1 MQETQ
6 VIHWKPNQLK
16 FCIKI
21 VFLSPDELTLVKQKK
36 VICYSIKVGGL
47 SPPHPT
53 SAAYALL
60 DIQSRSFLI
69 NYLEH

>member
-6 VIHWKPNQLK
+6 VIHWKRNQLK

-36 VICYSIKVGGL
+36 VIYYSIKVGGL
-47 SPPHPT
+47 SPPPPPPV
-53 SAAYALL
+53 LPPPM
-60 DIQSRSFLI
+60 SF
-69 NYLEH
+69 